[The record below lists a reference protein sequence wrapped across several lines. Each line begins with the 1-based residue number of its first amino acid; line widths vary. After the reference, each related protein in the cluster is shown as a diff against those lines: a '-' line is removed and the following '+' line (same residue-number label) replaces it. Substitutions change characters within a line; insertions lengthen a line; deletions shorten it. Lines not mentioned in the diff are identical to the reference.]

1 MSTPQVHL
9 AYAPRGV
16 GLAYAVV
23 YLEKDPDI
31 CGWWIGAIGA
41 DIASAYFRLEGF
53 YTPAGTTLYT
63 TDGSDLYGGW
73 RFNLTSG
80 QSQSIDPMAVE
91 PDLAHELEQVQDAFA
106 AEWLVFET
114 DRDADREAQA
124 YRDAELSHGRV
135 NIRFAKLNKLEKNDP
150 LWRYFSRDFE
160 SAVADYLAR
169 RWPLD
174 YGKN

>member
-1 MSTPQVHL
+1 MMTPQVHL

-23 YLEKDPDI
+23 YLKKAPDI
-31 CGWWIGAIGA
+31 YGWWIGAVGA
-41 DIASAYFRLEGF
+41 DTASAYFRLEGF
-53 YTPAGTTLYT
+53 YDRAGTTFYAT
-63 TDGSDLYGGW
+63 NGSDLYGGW
-73 RFNLTSG
+73 CFDLTSG
-80 QSQSIDPMAVE
+80 QSQRIEPVAVE
-91 PDLAHELEQVQDAFA
+91 SDWTHELEQMQDAFA
-106 AEWLVFET
+106 AEWLVFE
-114 DRDADREAQA
+114 RDHEADREADA

-135 NIRFAKLNKLEKNDP
+135 NIRFAKLNKLVKKDP

-160 SAVADYLAR
+160 SAVADYLGR